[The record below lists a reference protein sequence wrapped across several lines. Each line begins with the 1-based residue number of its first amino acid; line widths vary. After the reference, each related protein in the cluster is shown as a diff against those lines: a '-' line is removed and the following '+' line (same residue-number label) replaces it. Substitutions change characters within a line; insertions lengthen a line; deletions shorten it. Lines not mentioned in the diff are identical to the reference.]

1 MSPCIAHTDTHAHL
15 SLVAKRL
22 GEDALFH
29 ILKDYGAS
37 PDALLVDIGTEA
49 GDWEERHTLWQS
61 CPAVMGTAGIWPG
74 RKALADPAGSVRLLV
89 EDLRRGLAEGRLRAV
104 GECGLDYVHKE
115 GPPEAQKALF
125 QAQIE
130 CALEFRLP
138 LVVHSRDAFADTLEM
153 VQEAASLV
161 PVIIH
166 CFGYGPVEA
175 EAFLSAGCLISFAGN
190 LTYPAVAALRNACR
204 IVPADR
210 LLLETD
216 APYLN
221 PLPQRGKPSSPLDI
235 VRTYAYAADLRGESA
250 EDLRVSVAHN
260 ARRIFGTGARDRPT
274 D

>member
-22 GEDALFH
+22 GEDALLR

-49 GDWEERHTLWQS
+49 GDWEERRRLWQS
-61 CPAVMGTAGIWPG
+61 CPAVLGTAGIWPG
-74 RKALADPAGSVRLLV
+74 RKAMADPAGSVRLLV
-89 EDLRRGLAEGRLRAV
+89 EDMHRGLAEGRLRAV
-104 GECGLDYVHKE
+104 GECGLDYFHNE
-115 GPPEAQKALF
+115 GPPQAQKALF

-130 CALEFRLP
+130 CALEFHLP
-138 LVVHSRDAFADTLEM
+138 LVVHSRDAFADTLAM
-153 VQEAASLV
+153 VKGPASSV

-166 CFGYGPVEA
+166 CFGYGPGEA
-175 EAFLSAGCLISFAGN
+175 EAFLSAGCFVSFAGN
-190 LTYPAVAALRNACR
+190 LTYPSATALRDACR
-204 IVPADR
+204 LVPTDR

-221 PLPQRGKPSSPLDI
+221 PLPHRGKPSSPLDI
-235 VRTYAYAADLRGESA
+235 VRTYEYAAGLRGESA
-250 EDLRVSVAHN
+250 QDLRVSVAQN
-260 ARRIFGTGARDRPT
+260 ACRIFGTSPRTRPK